1 MKAHEVVRGMKQ
13 HESASLVQY
22 KAQQK
27 LWSLEMKL
35 IFEDVKGK
43 LYIAY
48 MLFGGHVH
56 FDDVTK
62 TLTSVCFNGK

>member
-48 MLFGGHVH
+48 NVVWGTCSF
-56 FDDVTK
+56 
-62 TLTSVCFNGK
+62 